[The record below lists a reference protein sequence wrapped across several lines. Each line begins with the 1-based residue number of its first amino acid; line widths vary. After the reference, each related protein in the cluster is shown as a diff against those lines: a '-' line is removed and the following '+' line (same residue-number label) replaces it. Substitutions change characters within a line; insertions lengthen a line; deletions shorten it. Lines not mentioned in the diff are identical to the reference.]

1 MAKHFPGLGDTV
13 VDSHQILPSAQSP
26 DPTRETDLLPFREA
40 VAAGVPAV
48 MTAHLLAPLW
58 DAHPATLSAV
68 ALQGWLRQ
76 KLGFQGVVITDDLEM
91 GAIAGRL
98 SVAQAA
104 REALAAGADLLLI
117 CNNWQAAPDTIRLLA
132 ADARL
137 TARARES
144 AARLERLRRSL
155 PASTPNLTE
164 VRQYFGSAE

>member
-1 MAKHFPGLGDTV
+1 M
-13 VDSHQILPSAQSP
+13 
-26 DPTRETDLLPFREA
+26 
-40 VAAGVPAV
+40 
-48 MTAHLLAPLW
+48 
-58 DAHPATLSAV
+58 

-117 CNNWQAAPDTIRLLA
+117 CNNWQAAPDTARLLA
-132 ADARL
+132 ADATL
-137 TARARES
+137 ETRARES

-155 PASTPNLTE
+155 PRLPPVWL
-164 VRQYFGSAE
+164 RCGSISG